1 MPVKIRIDKPS
12 NGKMENEKL
21 QLAYDTAQKQKESGN
36 DFYKKGNYKEALKY
50 YSKAIQLMV
59 IVDKREPS
67 THGTNLCTLYNNRAA
82 AFTMLNKHHK
92 ALEDVN
98 FALASD
104 PTNQKCYLRKA
115 KIQMEIGQ
123 IDDAENTYRA
133 ALVRDPH
140 NSRLQSELQICCHI
154 KEELDEIKSILLIDN
169 DNDQQSK
176 LPVLIFKESS
186 TSPENVRIAEEKI
199 DKISQLGGCTSDITI
214 HMYKVQVLLI
224 LERASEADSI
234 CTKWLRKHPRNSL
247 VLFWYAITLFIGS
260 ANLPDAQTRIKYLL
274 HHDPDNEQAKV
285 FHKLLRS
292 LEKQKKNVDTSY
304 KSKDYAEAVKGYT
317 HLLKPLWCPKLAKLY
332 RAKLFLNRAIS
343 YTKLEKY
350 ENAIQDFTDAIKLEL
365 TYVKAYMLR
374 ASAYIKSQNDIE
386 KAIYDY
392 EKVKE
397 ILSEER
403 YQARISITLDAD
415 QQKLLATEVN
425 EKLKDTQSKSPRLN
439 ERRRSIEYYKLLDLE
454 TNATD
459 VEIRKAFRKM
469 ALKFHPDRHSENDDK
484 LKAQQVFREITTA
497 YEVLSDPS
505 KRKRYDSGVFPTEFP
520 LSDLNESTRNFAGII
535 NSQNRDGVKSM
546 QS

>member
-1 MPVKIRIDKPS
+1 MNDKLS

-67 THGTNLCTLYNNRAA
+67 SNHGTNLCTLYNNRAA
-82 AFTMLNKHHK
+82 AFTMLNKHEK

-98 FALASD
+98 FALAAD
-104 PTNQKCYLRKA
+104 PTNLKCYLRKA
-115 KIQMEIGQ
+115 KIQTERGQ

-154 KEELDEIKSILLIDN
+154 KEEIEEIKVILLIANN
-169 DNDQQSK
+169 DDEQQSK
-176 LPVLIFKESS
+176 LPVLIFKEAS
-186 TSPENVRIAEEKI
+186 TSPEKVRVAEEKI
-199 DKISQLGGCTSDITI
+199 DKILQLGGCTSDITI
-214 HMYKVQVLLI
+214 QMYKVQALLI

-234 CTKWLRKHPRNSL
+234 CTKCLRKHPRNSL

-260 ANLPDAQTRIKYLL
+260 ANLADAQTRIKYLL
-274 HHDPDNEQAKV
+274 HHDPDNEQAKM

-292 LEKQKKNVDTSY
+292 LEKQKKSVDASY
-304 KSKDYAEAVKGYT
+304 KSKDYAEAVRGYT
-317 HLLKPLWCPKLAKLY
+317 HLLKPQWCPKLAKIY

-350 ENAIQDFTDAIKLEL
+350 ENAIQDFTEAIKLEL

-374 ASAYIKSQNDIE
+374 ASAYIKSQNDLE
-386 KAIYDY
+386 KAIHDY

-397 ILSEER
+397 ILSEEQ
-403 YQARISITLDAD
+403 YQPRISIILDAD
-415 QQKLLATEVN
+415 QQKLLVTEVN
-425 EKLKDTQSKSPRLN
+425 EKLKETQSKSPRPN
-439 ERRRSIEYYKLLDLE
+439 ERRQSIEYYKLLDLE

-469 ALKFHPDRHSENDDK
+469 ALKFHPDRHSENNDK

-505 KRKRYDSGVFPTEFP
+505 RRKRYDSGVFATEFP

>member
-1 MPVKIRIDKPS
+1 MNDKLS

-67 THGTNLCTLYNNRAA
+67 SNHGTNLCTLYNNRAA
-82 AFTMLNKHHK
+82 AFTMLNKHEK

-98 FALASD
+98 FALAAD
-104 PTNQKCYLRKA
+104 PTNLKCYLRKA
-115 KIQMEIGQ
+115 KIQTERGQ

-154 KEELDEIKSILLIDN
+154 KEEIEEIKVILLIANN
-169 DNDQQSK
+169 DDEQQSK
-176 LPVLIFKESS
+176 LPVLIFKEAS
-186 TSPENVRIAEEKI
+186 TSPEKVRVAEEKI
-199 DKISQLGGCTSDITI
+199 DKILQLGGCTSDITI
-214 HMYKVQVLLI
+214 QMYKVQALLI

-234 CTKWLRKHPRNSL
+234 CTKCLRKHPRNSL

-260 ANLPDAQTRIKYLL
+260 ANLADAQTRIKYLL
-274 HHDPDNEQAKV
+274 HHDPDNEQAKM

-292 LEKQKKNVDTSY
+292 LEKQKKSVDASY
-304 KSKDYAEAVKGYT
+304 KSKDYAEAVRGYT
-317 HLLKPLWCPKLAKLY
+317 HLLKPQWCPKLAKIY

-350 ENAIQDFTDAIKLEL
+350 ENAIQDFTEAIKLEL

-374 ASAYIKSQNDIE
+374 ASAYIKSQNDLE
-386 KAIYDY
+386 KAVHDY

-397 ILSEER
+397 ILSEEQ
-403 YQARISITLDAD
+403 YQARISIILDAD
-415 QQKLLATEVN
+415 QQKLLVTEVN
-425 EKLKDTQSKSPRLN
+425 EKLKETQSKSPRPN
-439 ERRRSIEYYKLLDLE
+439 ERRQSIEYYKLLDLE

-469 ALKFHPDRHSENDDK
+469 ALKFHPDRHSENNDK

-505 KRKRYDSGVFPTEFP
+505 RRKRYDSGVFATEFP